1 MYYMDKKFLI
11 TLLSSSNEKLLKLSY
26 ETVINQKNHNL
37 DYDVIIVVNSLNSDY
52 YSDVCEEF
60 SDFDVEIIE
69 TESNGKPG
77 KGHNSV
83 MDVFKNH
90 KQYDYLI
97 PIDGDDFLYP
107 YALHQLEK
115 SF

>member
-26 ETVINQKNHNL
+26 ETIINQKNHNL

-52 YSDVCEEF
+52 YSDVCNEF

-77 KGHNSV
+77 KRHNSV
-83 MDVFKNH
+83 IEYFRNNPEFD
-90 KQYDYLI
+90 YDRPLME
-97 PIDGDDFLYP
+97 GKK
-107 YALHQLEK
+107 ERE
-115 SF
+115 